1 MNATKPQAN
10 NMAHGNSAQPHPGGA
25 DSITRAT
32 QTSRL
37 GQPQRQGDFR
47 VMRRLLSIVAPLS
60 GFLALAAFLG
70 VLGHIAATAIGT
82 TGAYAVARAYADPAA
97 PLAAAIAAMI
107 CLAVLRGVLRYGEQM
122 CNHYVAFRLLALIRS
137 RVFGALRRQGP
148 AAVDGKGAGDFISL
162 ITSDIE
168 LLEVFYA
175 HTISPVCIA
184 VVYGVVACVFLG
196 SIAPAFAILAVCAY
210 LVVGFVL
217 PLVIA
222 RMGRSAGSAIRGQ
235 HGGMAS
241 FVLDSL
247 RALGETIQYDRGR
260 DLLERLDAK
269 SQHLTKSEEKLQR
282 SQAGGQAL
290 TSVVIAV
297 FDLAMLAMVCFAY
310 SAGGVDVAGALMA
323 FVTFVG
329 SFGPVS
335 ALASLGG
342 SLHNTLAA
350 GRRVLAVLQAAPA
363 TPVVTG
369 RNPVEFDGAS
379 MQNVTFA
386 YTPDA
391 LPVLRGVSL
400 TVPKGSVTAITGPSG
415 VGKSTTLRLL
425 MRFWDPQR
433 GVVSV
438 SGRDI
443 RDLNTSDLRRVE
455 AFVAQDTQLFHDT
468 VRANLLIAKPDATD
482 EELERAC
489 RQANI
494 HDTIMALPHGY
505 DSQVGEL
512 GDTLSA
518 GEKQR
523 LGLARA
529 FLHGADLLLLDE
541 PTSNLDALNE
551 AQILRS
557 LAQDQERSSRTVV
570 LVSHRPSTTRIADT
584 VLRMDGGAIVDAL
597 GAPAG
602 DAGVGATSAT
612 GDAGATGE
620 RSTHPEG
627 AQACTLGRG

>member
-10 NMAHGNSAQPHPGGA
+10 NTAHGNSAQPHPGSA

-32 QTSRL
+32 RPSRS

-97 PLAAAIAAMI
+97 PLAAAITVMI

-137 RVFGALRRQGP
+137 RVFGTLRRQGP
-148 AAVDGKGAGDFISL
+148 AAVDGKGVGDFISL
-162 ITSDIE
+162 ITQTSNCLRSSTRIRSRRC
-168 LLEVFYA
+168 A
-175 HTISPVCIA
+175 SRSCTAWWHACSSGPSTRHSPSSPCA
-184 VVYGVVACVFLG
+184 RTLPSASCCPSSSLAWGA
-196 SIAPAFAILAVCAY
+196 APAA
-210 LVVGFVL
+210 
-217 PLVIA
+217 
-222 RMGRSAGSAIRGQ
+222 RSAGSTVAW
-235 HGGMAS
+235 
-241 FVLDSL
+241 VLDSL
-247 RALGETIQYDRGR
+247 RALGETIQYNRGR

-282 SQAGGQAL
+282 SQARGQAL

-310 SAGGVDVAGALMA
+310 SVGGVDMAGALMA

-369 RNPVEFDGAS
+369 RKPVEFDGAR
-379 MQNVTFA
+379 MQNVTFG

-391 LPVLRGVSL
+391 LPVLRDVSL

-433 GVVSV
+433 GTVSV

-443 RDLNTSDLRRVE
+443 RDINTSDLRRVE

-468 VRANLLIAKPDATD
+468 VRANLLIAKPDATA
-482 EELERAC
+482 EELKRVC

-512 GDTLSA
+512 GDMLSS

-557 LAQDQERSSRTVV
+557 LAQDQESSSRTVV

-584 VLRMDGGAIVDAL
+584 VLRMDGGAIIDAL

-602 DAGVGATSAT
+602 AAGVGATSAT

-627 AQACTLGRG
+627 A